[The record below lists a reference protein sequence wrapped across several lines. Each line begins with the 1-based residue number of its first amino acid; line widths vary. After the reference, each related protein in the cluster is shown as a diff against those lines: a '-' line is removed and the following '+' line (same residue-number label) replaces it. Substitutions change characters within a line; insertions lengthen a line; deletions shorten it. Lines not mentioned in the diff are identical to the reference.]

1 MPPSVDVRHWYEPMP
16 LPGESVAP
24 DAVSGTE
31 ALFCQLAEPPVTT
44 GSLGGPRSIRM
55 APPPV
60 PAEGVQTET
69 LPAPSIE
76 WNWTSVSPWPL
87 SV

>member
-1 MPPSVDVRHWYEPMP
+1 MP

-31 ALFCQLAEPPVTT
+31 ALFCQVSEPPVTT
-44 GSLGGPRSIRM
+44 GSLGGPRSIRIG
-55 APPPV
+55 A
-60 PAEGVQTET
+60 AGGACRGVQSET
-69 LPAPSIE
+69 LPAPSIAR
-76 WNWTSVSPWPL
+76 NWTSVSPWPL